1 MSSPVSSL
9 SATTKASSQ
18 TSSTTS
24 SPKASR
30 TNHSI
35 DTPSPL
41 EMATYL
47 GAKTEFVPGDT
58 TGKMETGFQA
68 DTDSLKWAAHGM
80 GHAAKGIGHAFKHL
94 F

>member
-1 MSSPVSSL
+1 
-9 SATTKASSQ
+9 
-18 TSSTTS
+18 
-24 SPKASR
+24 
-30 TNHSI
+30 
-35 DTPSPL
+35 
-41 EMATYL
+41 MATYL

>member
-9 SATTKASSQ
+9 SATTKASS
-18 TSSTTS
+18 
-24 SPKASR
+24 PKASR
-30 TNHSI
+30 TNYSI

-68 DTDSLKWAAHGM
+68 DTDTLHWAAHGI
-80 GHAAKGIGHAFKHL
+80 GHAAKGIGHAVGQL

>member
-9 SATTKASSQ
+9 SATTEASSPKA
-18 TSSTTS
+18 S

-68 DTDSLKWAAHGM
+68 DTDSLKWAAHGI
-80 GHAAKGIGHAFKHL
+80 GHAAKGIGHAVGQL